1 MYDVVVIGQGLSG
14 MLAAIW
20 ARGEGKRT
28 AMIMSGAGKIMQS
41 TGVLDLIPGS
51 RGTLD
56 EWMKQYPFHS
66 ENKADVLQAVAKF
79 KALTRELGYPYNG
92 DVREPVPVVTGS
104 GHIKETALYP
114 DTVTPVPDRGHAVV
128 VGFQELPDF
137 QPLFIS
143 KNLQKERPLM
153 TVDAI
158 RIPLGE
164 DSQRVLTQLDA
175 ARLLDQKEVRA
186 RCLRRISGQLA
197 DKGISQADFFV
208 FPSSL
213 GNEAWAQTL
222 KQFSEGLGA
231 RVTEAPGMPPNA
243 TAIRLNDR
251 LKLKAIRS
259 GVRLYADTTVTGADI
274 EKNHIRSVRVRM
286 ANRATDVAGRQFVL
300 ATGGILGGGLEVTP
314 DGIRETALHLNTDG
328 DGRPMNPPDNLFLAG
343 ASGGRQLTRHG
354 IVGGVYSLVSSYASV
369 FGLRKTVAGGMA
381 K

>member
-14 MLAAIW
+14 MLAAVW
-20 ARGEGKRT
+20 AREEGKRT

-51 RGTLD
+51 PGPLD
-56 EWMKQYPFHS
+56 EWMKCYS
-66 ENKADVLQAVAKF
+66 IDSRNKADVLQAVEKF
-79 KALTRELGYPYNG
+79 KALTRELGYPYHG
-92 DVREPVPVVTGS
+92 DVQKPVPVVTGS
-104 GHIKETALYP
+104 GHIKETTLYP
-114 DTVTPVPDRGHAVV
+114 DTVTPVPEQGHTVV

-143 KNLQKERPLM
+143 KNLQRERPLM
-153 TVDAI
+153 DVDAV
-158 RIPLGE
+158 RIQLGE
-164 DSQRVLTQLDA
+164 DSQRVMTQLDA
-175 ARLLDQKEVRA
+175 ARLLDQREVRD
-186 RCLRRISGQLA
+186 RCLRQISRQLA
-197 DKGISQADFFV
+197 DKSIPQTDFFV

-222 KQFSEGLGA
+222 KQFSESLGA

-259 GVRLYADTTVTGADI
+259 GVRLYADTTVIGAEIKQD
-274 EKNHIRSVRVRM
+274 HIRSVSVRM
-286 ANRATDVAGRQFVL
+286 ANRTTDVAGRQFIL
-300 ATGGILGGGLEVTP
+300 ATGGILGGGLEMTP
-314 DGIRETALHLNTDG
+314 DGIRETALHLNTDA
-328 DGRPMNPPDNLFLAG
+328 DGRPVNPPDNLFLAG
-343 ASGGRQLTRHG
+343 ASGGRQLTRNG

-369 FGLRKTVAGGMA
+369 YGLRKTVAGGMA

>member
-14 MLAAIW
+14 MLAAVW
-20 ARGEGKRT
+20 AREEGKRT
-28 AMIMSGAGKIMQS
+28 AMIMSGAGKLMQA

-51 RGTLD
+51 RGTLS
-56 EWMKQYPFHS
+56 EWTQLHS
-66 ENKADVLQAVAKF
+66 ENTADVLQAVEKF
-79 KALTRELGYPYNG
+79 KALTHELGYPYNG
-92 DVREPVPVVTGS
+92 DVRKPVPVVTGS

-128 VGFQELPDF
+128 VGFRELPDF

-143 KNLQKERPLM
+143 RNLQKERPLM
-153 TVDAI
+153 DVDAI
-158 RIPLGE
+158 RIQLGE
-164 DSQRVLTQLDA
+164 DSQRVMTQLDA
-175 ARLLDQKEVRA
+175 ARLLDQKEIRD
-186 RCLRRISGQLA
+186 RCLSQISHQLA
-197 DKGISQADFFV
+197 DKGIPQADFFV

-222 KQFSEGLGA
+222 KQFSESLGA
-231 RVTEAPGMPPNA
+231 KVTEAPGMPPNA

-259 GVRLYADTTVTGADI
+259 GVRLYADTTVTGAEI
-274 EKNHIRSVRVRM
+274 EQNLIRSVKVRM
-286 ANRATDVAGRQFVL
+286 ANRTTEVAGKQFIL

-314 DGIRETALHLNTDG
+314 DGVSETALHLKTDA
-328 DGRPMNPPDNLFLAG
+328 DGRPVNPPDNLFLAG

-354 IVGGVYSLVSSYASV
+354 IVGGIYSLVSSYASV
-369 FGLRKTVAGGMA
+369 YGLRKAVTGGIA